1 MDGITPDC
9 ETEAGC
15 RIPRLS
21 PPGERVMQI
30 RGLLMALAPTVDPG
44 TVCRICQVDR
54 EDLTLLAL
62 IENELT
68 EQRKTHG
75 EGHSTDHPGQH
86 PGR

>member
-62 IENELT
+62 IENELSQ
-68 EQRKTHG
+68 QRKPDG
-75 EGHSTDHPGQH
+75 EGHTADHPGGFPQ
-86 PGR
+86 R